1 MSYTLYE
8 VWAEH
13 LDGHQAL
20 IETTA
25 SPTEASKLAE
35 QAVLDGY
42 YAGIVLKETEEGDLI
57 EVERL
62 SLIHI

>member
-13 LDGHQAL
+13 LDGHQVL

-25 SPTEASKLAE
+25 SEKEASELAE
-35 QAVLDGY
+35 QAVVDGY
-42 YAGIVLKETEEGDLI
+42 FAGVVFKETESGDLI
-57 EVERL
+57 EIERYE
-62 SLIHI
+62 SEEE